1 MANIASARKRA
12 RQSEKRRLH
21 NASLKS
27 RMRTAVKNVLKAI
40 RNGDKSEAE
49 SAFRLAEPVLN
60 SSVNKRL
67 IHRNKADRHKRRLN
81 VKIKAMNSS

>member
-12 RQSEKRRLH
+12 RQTEKRHLH

-40 RNGDKSEAE
+40 QKGEKSEAE
-49 SAFRLAEPVLN
+49 SALKLAQPILD

-67 IHRNKADRHKRRLN
+67 IHRNKAARHKRRLN
-81 VKIKAMNSS
+81 AKIKTM

>member
-12 RQSEKRRLH
+12 RQTEKRRLH

-40 RNGDKSEAE
+40 RKGDRSEAE
-49 SAFRLAEPVLN
+49 SAFKFAESILN

-67 IHRNKADRHKRRLN
+67 IHRNKAARHKRRMN
-81 VKIKAMNSS
+81 AKIKVM

>member
-12 RQSEKRRLH
+12 RQTEKRRLH

-40 RNGDKSEAE
+40 KKGDRSEAE
-49 SAFRLAEPVLN
+49 SAFKVAEPVLN
-60 SSVNKRL
+60 SSVNKKL
-67 IHRNKADRHKRRLN
+67 IHRNKAARHKRRLN
-81 VKIKAMNSS
+81 AKIKVM